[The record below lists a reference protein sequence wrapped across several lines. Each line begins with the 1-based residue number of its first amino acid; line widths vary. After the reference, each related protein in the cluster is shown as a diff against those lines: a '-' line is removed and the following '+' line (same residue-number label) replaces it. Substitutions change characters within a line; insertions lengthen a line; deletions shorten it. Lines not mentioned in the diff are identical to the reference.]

1 MSEATNKNTA
11 LAPTQTTTVASS
23 PRQWF
28 MAEPVLKRIC
38 DAAGVS
44 DQEYAKRMAQFAL
57 TAMTKTPDLA
67 KCSKESVLS
76 ALIDA
81 AALRLPIDGTGQA
94 YLVPFNKKAS
104 GGGYVKSCQLIIGYK
119 GLISLAFRSNRVSS
133 VYSELVYTGDE
144 FAVRLG
150 TEPSITHVPKFGPGR
165 NAAAVI
171 AGYAVLKMKD
181 GGFMFDVMTVEEIDA
196 VRKRSKSSG
205 DYGPWSTDW
214 SEMARKTVL
223 RRLLKKAPISTEDVQ
238 GVDRAT
244 DQHLDYDPETGETHD
259 QPAESDAIDA
269 ALVAANEGVERV

>member
-104 GGGYVKSCQLIIGYK
+104 GGGYVKACQLIIGYK

-150 TEPSITHVPKFGPGR
+150 TDPSITHVPKFGQGR
-165 NAAAVI
+165 GTVI

-181 GGFMFDVMTVEEIDA
+181 GGFMFDVMTVEEIEA
-196 VRKRSKSSG
+196 VRKRSSRASG
-205 DYGPWSTDW
+205 EYSPWSTDW
-214 SEMARKTVL
+214 GEMARKTVL